1 MAVFFTR
8 LINPCSTTDNNAS
21 CAPVF
26 GFRHQLSI
34 TSEEASFIGAVQST
48 NISGNIDSPEGGFD
62 ALMQIAV
69 CQVYLILHITI
80 KILCC
85 T

>member
-1 MAVFFTR
+1 MIIVFSFS
-8 LINPCSTTDNNAS
+8 LLNPCDKGD
-21 CAPVF
+21 CGPVF

-34 TSEEASFIGAVQST
+34 TENGEQFKDAVANT

-69 CQVYLILHITI
+69 CQVNVLVIISIT
-80 KILCC
+80 
-85 T
+85 TN